1 MGNTSLGLD
10 ENIEA
15 LFCYLFG
22 WVTGIIFLILE
33 KENKFVRFHAMQSLI
48 TFLFLSIVSV
58 LVNTIPFIGWLI
70 SPILCCFIGLIL
82 WVVLMYKAFK
92 GEKYKLPF
100 AGEIAEQQINK

>member
-10 ENIEA
+10 ENVEA
-15 LFCYLFG
+15 LLCYLFG

-33 KENKFVRFHAMQSLI
+33 KENKLVRFHAMQSLI

-58 LVNTIPFIGWLI
+58 LINTIPFVGWLI
-70 SPILCCFIGLIL
+70 SPILWFIGLIL
-82 WVVLMYKAFK
+82 WVVLMYKAFR

-100 AGEIAEQQINK
+100 AGEIAEQQIDK